1 MYAGTDQ
8 PSGHSGDTPRLR
20 AACENCRQ
28 SKVKCNLSGKSTCIR
43 CLRHG
48 LPCRYRLA
56 NRSGKPKGSKN
67 RATLKKL
74 GELPD
79 EKPILRA
86 LKGKHNPDTVMD
98 DHNHS
103 ICERSRVLRSNEE
116 NVRCDPV
123 NQLDT
128 MLTSMVQFH
137 ESPRSQD
144 TDLTADASTSAFAYS
159 SFQEPLPSADP
170 VYVQASMSPT
180 FLQKE
185 FITKGLTSCPLAVHI
200 PDVPQPMCGCAGTVV
215 FHMNQLRDMM
225 ANASHLRFDQILQG
239 VKVALSVC
247 QGFLQCRNC
256 PKDSTSLLLPISTV
270 DFTLQIFEYWISY
283 GLAAQHS
290 VGVDGAKTR
299 YGDYE
304 VCSEESWWISR
315 FLLRARLVQCKE
327 VFAVLQEAIDVCL
340 GSPSGHLGQ
349 GLYDENR
356 GSCLNQII
364 RGYEATVEAFLR
376 CLSGNDVCPT

>member
-1 MYAGTDQ
+1 MYAGSDQ
-8 PSGHSGDTPRLR
+8 PSGNSGDTPRLR

-74 GELPD
+74 GQLPD
-79 EKPILRA
+79 EKPVLRA
-86 LKGKHNPDTVMD
+86 LKGKHNPGTVMQ
-98 DHNHS
+98 HS
-103 ICERSRVLRSNEE
+103 ICETSLVHQSNEE
-116 NVRCDPV
+116 NVCCDPV
-123 NQLDT
+123 NRADNPN
-128 MLTSMVQFH
+128 VAQFH
-137 ESPRSQD
+137 ESPSSQD
-144 TDLTADASTSAFAYS
+144 TDLTADASTSVFAYS
-159 SFQEPLPSADP
+159 SFQEPLPTADP
-170 VYVQASMSPT
+170 VYMQASMSPT

-200 PDVPQPMCGCAGTVV
+200 PDAPPPTCGCGGTVV

-225 ANASHLRFDQILQG
+225 ANAGHLRFDQSLQG
-239 VKVALSVC
+239 IKVALSVC

-270 DFTLQIFEYWISY
+270 DFALQIFEYWISY
-283 GLAAQHS
+283 GLAAQYS
-290 VGVDGAKTR
+290 VGVDSAKMR

-304 VCSEESWWISR
+304 LCSEESWWISR
-315 FLLRARLVQCKE
+315 FLLRARLVQCRE

-340 GSPSGHLGQ
+340 GSPSGH
-349 GLYDENR
+349 
-356 GSCLNQII
+356 GSCLEQIL

-376 CLSGNDVCPT
+376 CLSGNDMS

>member
-1 MYAGTDQ
+1 MYAGSDQ

-74 GELPD
+74 GQLPD
-79 EKPILRA
+79 EKPVLRA
-86 LKGKHNPDTVMD
+86 LKGKHNPDAVMD
-98 DHNHS
+98 NHSRS
-103 ICERSRVLRSNEE
+103 ICERTRVLQSNEE
-116 NVRCDPV
+116 N
-123 NQLDT
+123 
-128 MLTSMVQFH
+128 FH
-137 ESPRSQD
+137 ESPSSQD
-144 TDLTADASTSAFAYS
+144 TNLTADASTSVFAYS
-159 SFQEPLPSADP
+159 SFQKPLPPADT
-170 VYVQASMSPT
+170 VYMQASMSPT

-200 PDVPQPMCGCAGTVV
+200 PDAPQPTCACGGTVV

-225 ANASHLRFDQILQG
+225 ANAGHLRLDQMLQG
-239 VKVALSVC
+239 IKVALSVC

-270 DFTLQIFEYWISY
+270 DFTLQLFEYWISY

-290 VGVDGAKTR
+290 VGAESARTR

-304 VCSEESWWISR
+304 LCSEESWWISR

-327 VFAVLQEAIDVCL
+327 MFAVLQEAIDVCL

-349 GLYDENR
+349 GLLYDENR
-356 GSCLNQII
+356 GGSCLDQIL

-376 CLSGNDVCPT
+376 CLSGNDV